1 MEEIFFCMH
10 KGRVPP
16 SGPLGSTNIP
26 GNGVPGCPI
35 KEMHFAGG
43 GARPGRRVLSLLQ
56 DHQVAPTSLEA
67 VALAVRSRRYTLPVG
82 KSSRL
87 LHDQETRLKKI
98 GIFLHALHK
107 GPVPPSGPSGC
118 TNIPGSGGSCCPI
131 KEMHFAGG
139 GARPGVAAYS
149 APHEFIWCGY

>member
-43 GARPGRRVLSLLQ
+43 GARPGRR
-56 DHQVAPTSLEA
+56 
-67 VALAVRSRRYTLPVG
+67 
-82 KSSRL
+82 L
-87 LHDQETRLKKI
+87 LHDQETILKKR
-98 GIFLHALHK
+98 GIFLHVLQK

-118 TNIPGSGGSCCPI
+118 TNIPGSGGSGCPI
-131 KEMHFAGG
+131 KEILCRWWWSQPMNLF
-139 GARPGVAAYS
+139 GVATNQK
-149 APHEFIWCGY
+149 